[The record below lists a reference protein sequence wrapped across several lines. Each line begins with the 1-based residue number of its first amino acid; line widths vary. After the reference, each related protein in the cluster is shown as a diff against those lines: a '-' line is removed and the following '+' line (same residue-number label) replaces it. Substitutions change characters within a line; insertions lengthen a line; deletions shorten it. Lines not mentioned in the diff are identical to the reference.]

1 MRKIILS
8 AIFLT
13 NIATA
18 QCPPV
23 KQIEKGQISECSG
36 YIFSPEKELE
46 VRLKY
51 EQFQTLEQK
60 LLTQKEISDIL
71 EQRLKND
78 KDYIA
83 LLEANRDRQFW
94 RETGYFIL
102 GAVLTGFIAT
112 NVGR

>member
-1 MRKIILS
+1 MKALLVILLS
-8 AIFLT
+8 F
-13 NIATA
+13 NIAYA
-18 QCPPV
+18 DCPPV
-23 KQIEKGQISECSG
+23 KRIEKGQISECTG

-46 VRLKY
+46 VRIRY
-51 EQFQTLEQK
+51 EQYDTMEKKIQNQ
-60 LLTQKEISDIL
+60 QEISNIL

-78 KDYIA
+78 REYIA
-83 LLEANRDRQFW
+83 SLETNRDRQFW